1 MVQIPLPVLGEV
13 NQLFQKVDMIV
24 VGLGNP
30 GPDYRNTRHN
40 IGFEFVDLFA
50 RRLGLSFS
58 SKNRIAHVA
67 EGVIGNSYIVLARPR
82 TFVNRSGDAVTYL
95 LSRYS
100 VLPSQLLAV
109 YDDIHIPVGK
119 MRLRARGSAGGHN
132 GVRSI
137 VNSLSSNE
145 FPRLR
150 IGIGMPEQ
158 QREQISYVL
167 GKPTPDEKELI
178 DEATQKGMLAV
189 ECIMEKG
196 IDAAMSQFN

>member
-1 MVQIPLPVLGEV
+1 MVS
-13 NQLFQKVDMIV
+13 QKVDMIV

-30 GPDYRNTRHN
+30 GSEYINTRHN
-40 IGFEFVDLFA
+40 IGFGFVNVLA
-50 RRLGLSFS
+50 GRLGLSFS
-58 SKNRIAHVA
+58 NKNRVVHVA
-67 EGVIGNSYIVLARPR
+67 EGVMGNSHIVLARPR
-82 TFVNRSGDAVTYL
+82 TFVNKSGEAATYL
-95 LSRYS
+95 LSRYHIF
-100 VLPSQLLAV
+100 PSQLLAV

-119 MRLRARGSAGGHN
+119 IRLRAKGSAGGHN

-158 QREQISYVL
+158 QEEQVAYVL
-167 GKPTPDEKELI
+167 GRPTSKEAKLI

-189 ECIMEKG
+189 ECVLAEG

>member
-1 MVQIPLPVLGEV
+1 MSLPVFGEV

-40 IGFEFVDLFA
+40 IGFEFVDFFA
-50 RRLGLSFS
+50 GRLGLSFS
-58 SKNRIAHVA
+58 SKSRIAHVA
-67 EGVIGNSYIVLARPR
+67 EGVIGNSYMVLARPR

-95 LSRYS
+95 LSRYG

-119 MRLRARGSAGGHN
+119 IRLRAKGSAGGHN

-158 QREQISYVL
+158 QEEQVAYVL
-167 GKPTPDEKELI
+167 GRPTSTETKLI
-178 DEATQKGMLAV
+178 DEATQKGILAV
-189 ECIMEKG
+189 ECVLAEG

>member
-1 MVQIPLPVLGEV
+1 M
-13 NQLFQKVDMIV
+13 
-24 VGLGNP
+24 
-30 GPDYRNTRHN
+30 
-40 IGFEFVDLFA
+40 
-50 RRLGLSFS
+50 
-58 SKNRIAHVA
+58 
-67 EGVIGNSYIVLARPR
+67 
-82 TFVNRSGDAVTYL
+82 
-95 LSRYS
+95 
-100 VLPSQLLAV
+100 LAV

-119 MRLRARGSAGGHN
+119 IRLRAKGSAGGHN

-158 QREQISYVL
+158 QEEQVAYVL
-167 GKPTPDEKELI
+167 GRPTSKEAKLI

-189 ECIMEKG
+189 ECVLAEG